1 MGGSRGGTGAGVLR
15 AEDAVAG
22 RERAGG
28 ARYAGPLGC
37 ARAWPAGRTGGAAA
51 VVPRFAVLAVL
62 VAALLVGPPGVPAQQ
77 VRFGGQVR
85 PRYELRDPARDGRR
99 DDFVSMRVRAQV
111 SAALERDVRVF
122 VQLQDVRLWG
132 EEGGTLSDFRADNFD
147 LHQGY
152 VELEGLGAPW
162 LALRIGRQEAAF
174 GEERL
179 IGPVDWSQQGRS
191 FNGVRATARRP
202 WGSLDLLAFKLGDRT
217 ADARRDD
224 EAFFGAYGVVGAGAA
239 GALDVYALHNRARG
253 QATTDQGTV
262 GARWAGRAAGVS
274 YRGEASYQFGERGGR
289 DVAAYMLAGSAGV
302 TGAGGRGGLTLWYD
316 YLSGDG
322 DPSHGEVRVFETL
335 FATNHKFYG
344 YADLFTDIP
353 AHTGGRGLQDAAVKL
368 SWKLRDD
375 AVLNLDLHA
384 FRVAQRG
391 ALKSGR
397 LGEEVDLTATWRYA
411 PGVTLLWGFS
421 YVVQGD
427 ALAELGRLSRDLSY
441 AYLMLTASF

>member
-1 MGGSRGGTGAGVLR
+1 MGGSRGGTGAGVLT
-15 AEDAVAG
+15 AEDAVGG
-22 RERAGG
+22 RKRAGG
-28 ARYAGPLGC
+28 ARDAGRLRG
-37 ARAWPAGRTGGAAA
+37 ARPWPAGRTERAAA
-51 VVPRFAVLAVL
+51 VLPRFAVLAVL
-62 VAALLVGPPGVPAQQ
+62 AAALLLAAPGARAQQ

-85 PRYELRDPARDGRR
+85 PRYEFRDPAREGRR

-132 EEGGTLSDFRADNFD
+132 EEVSTLGDLRADNFD

-152 VELEGLGAPW
+152 VEVEGVGASW
-162 LALRIGRQEAAF
+162 LAVRIGRQEAAF

-179 IGPVDWSQQGRS
+179 IGPVDWAQQGRS
-191 FNGVRATARRP
+191 FDGVRATARRP
-202 WGSLDLLAFKLGDRT
+202 WGSLDLLAFKLGDRA

-224 EAFFGAYGVVGAGAA
+224 EAFFGAYGVAGDGAA
-239 GALDVYALHNRARG
+239 GVLDVYALYNRARG

-274 YRGEASYQFGERGGR
+274 YRAEASYQFGERAGR

-302 TGAGGRGGLTLWYD
+302 SAVGGRGGVTLWYD

-322 DPSHGEVRVFETL
+322 NPFDGEVRVFETL

-353 AHTGGRGLQDAAVKL
+353 VHTVGRGLQDAAVKL

-375 AVLNLDLHA
+375 AVLKLDVHA

-391 ALKSGR
+391 ALPSGR
-397 LGEEVDLTATWRYA
+397 LGEELDVTATWRYA
-411 PGVTLLWGFS
+411 PGLTLLGGFS

-427 ALAELGRLSRDLSY
+427 ALAELGRLSQDLSY